1 MQVFGCSPEDDT
13 CGAKSIAWEE
23 YQTSPAL
30 PFRTQEEVLCIAE
43 ETYKVFIPTPLPHY
57 SIRMREGEA
66 LFGHIEKIYPKGIH
80 VPEFWDQ
87 KRIVEIFCTVYIPLQ
102 GNLIVDAS
110 QLKLTIYTDQEWE
123 LVYDTNDIIISGTSE
138 EPRLYTFTIT
148 ESTTLSLRRLDT
160 VDTIP
165 LPAGITAYWSVYPVD
180 DIQGIVPE
188 GLTSPVLLERTYQYI
203 EVDDPAEYT
212 FQISLYDGSDV
223 SYQHNDMLLYFVPKH
238 YASRKETLLPSDVKA
253 LAYHALAEYGTL
265 YPPLFA
271 TDPDY
276 SVIPFQLIDTI
287 TKNGLSVFELQ
298 AIAKYY
304 YLQFD
309 DYVVPIKKV
318 SKLMATTYPCV
329 YHENGKAYVYVP
341 EQYQNFKWI
350 IGLGSDTA

>member
-1 MQVFGCSPEDDT
+1 MLKIFYSLWPSVNVYNSTPYPGEAYDNVYFTPASPFT
-13 CGAKSIAWEE
+13 KG
-23 YQTSPAL
+23 
-30 PFRTQEEVLCIAE
+30 EEVLCVNNTEWVLGKIDDILPNGLGISEVSASG
-43 ETYKVFIPTPLPHY
+43 TY
-57 SIRMREGEA
+57 
-66 LFGHIEKIYPKGIH
+66 
-80 VPEFWDQ
+80 
-87 KRIVEIFCTVYIPLQ
+87 TVYKRLY
-102 GNLIVDAS
+102 GDAVFDA
-110 QLKLTIYTDQEWE
+110 QQVYLAIYTDQEWE

-165 LPAGITAYWSVYPVD
+165 LPAGVTAYWSVYPVD

-188 GLTSPVLLERTYQYI
+188 GLTSPMLLERTYQYI

-329 YHENGKAYVYVP
+329 YHENGRAYVYVP

>member
-1 MQVFGCSPEDDT
+1 MLKIFYSLWPSVNVYNSTPYPGEAYDNVYFTPASPFT
-13 CGAKSIAWEE
+13 KG
-23 YQTSPAL
+23 
-30 PFRTQEEVLCIAE
+30 EEVLCVNNTEWVLGKIDDILPNGLGISEVSASG
-43 ETYKVFIPTPLPHY
+43 TY
-57 SIRMREGEA
+57 
-66 LFGHIEKIYPKGIH
+66 
-80 VPEFWDQ
+80 
-87 KRIVEIFCTVYIPLQ
+87 TVYKRLY
-102 GNLIVDAS
+102 GDAVFGA
-110 QLKLTIYTDQEWE
+110 QQVYLAIYTDQEWE

-165 LPAGITAYWSVYPVD
+165 LPAGVTAYWSVYPVD

-188 GLTSPVLLERTYQYI
+188 GLTSPMLLERTYQYI

-298 AIAKYY
+298 ATAKYY